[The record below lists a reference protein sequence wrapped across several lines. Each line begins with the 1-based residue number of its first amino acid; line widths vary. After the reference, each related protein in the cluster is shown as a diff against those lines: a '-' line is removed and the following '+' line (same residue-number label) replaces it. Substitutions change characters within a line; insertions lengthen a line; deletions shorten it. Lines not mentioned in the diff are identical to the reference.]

1 LTNVDS
7 NVLTSRQNIAEAM
20 DYLAAI
26 NINTVLVVVWNGSGY
41 SGAYTLYPSAVM
53 DSLFGFEIGPVGGGI
68 EDPLDRVIIEA
79 HRNGIEVFPWFEYG
93 FATSWS
99 DPDQPQQENPDY
111 ILDQHPKWAL
121 RDRDGKI
128 TWKNGFYWMSAI
140 NSEVQDF
147 LKALTLEVCRNY
159 DIDGIEYSDRIPTM
173 PVEGG
178 YDSVTVSVYQD
189 DHDGA
194 QPPDNYTDSEWM
206 RWRAD
211 QLSAWFAE
219 VKTAVK
225 AYDPHIRVS
234 SSPSIYPWA
243 YNNYLQDSKT
253 WMAAG
258 IFEDVIPQLYRYSYN
273 EYLTTLDNSLLNFP
287 GQRDN
292 YFAGILMNVGDYIIS
307 PEYLLKALAA
317 NRERNVNGEA
327 FFFYEGLRKNNDLL
341 GDTLKATYYREPAA
355 LPYRAGNVWRPK
367 ALIINE
373 DDPQVITTGYW
384 ELMTTNNYGYEPN
397 ILINKTADPAAVEYY
412 IDLPYSAWFD
422 LFAYTVQSQYATNQ
436 AAYTIFSEGDSVTVL
451 VDQTDYANRGWQ
463 RLGSYYLEAGDQRV
477 IRLDNSAK
485 EDGEWLIA
493 DAVMLMIN
501 RKLSPEVVMTNI
513 AEDTTSDRMK
523 TQQFQLGQN
532 YPNPFNPVTTIAFV
546 LPEKCRVNLTIY
558 DLTGRVVR
566 ELIQNQLP
574 PGRHRVTFNG
584 QQLSSGVYFYR
595 LETHGTK
602 QQFHAVRKCIL
613 IK

>member
-1 LTNVDS
+1 MDS

-53 DSLFGFEIGPVGGGI
+53 DSLFGFEIGPVGSGI
-68 EDPLDRVIIEA
+68 ADPLDRVIIEA

-111 ILDQHPKWAL
+111 ILDQHPEWAL
-121 RDRDGKI
+121 HDRDGKI

-140 NSEVQDF
+140 NPEVQDF

-178 YDSVTVSVYQD
+178 YDSVTVSLYQEV
-189 DHDGA
+189 HDGA
-194 QPPDNYTDSEWM
+194 EPPDNYADSDWM

-234 SSPSIYPWA
+234 SSPSIYPWS
-243 YNNYLQDSKT
+243 YQEYLQDSKT
-253 WMAAG
+253 WMAED
-258 IFEDVIPQLYRYSYN
+258 ICEDVIPQLYRYSYN
-273 EYLTTLDNSLLNFP
+273 EYLTTLDLSLLNFP
-287 GQRDN
+287 DQREN
-292 YFAGILMNVGDYIIS
+292 YFAGILMNVGSDVIS
-307 PEYLLKALAA
+307 PEYLLKAIAA
-317 NRERNVNGEA
+317 NRERNINGEA

-341 GDTLKATYYREPAA
+341 GDTLKATYYRQPAQ
-355 LPYRAGNVWRPK
+355 LPYRQINIWRPK
-367 ALIINE
+367 ATIINE
-373 DDPQVITTGYW
+373 DDPQVITTGSW

-397 ILINKTADPAAVEYY
+397 ILINKTADPAAIEYY
-412 IDLPYSAWFD
+412 VDLPYRAWFD
-422 LFAYTVQSQYATNQ
+422 LFAYTVQSQYATPQ
-436 AAYTIFSEGDSVTVL
+436 AAYTVFSGGDSVRVL
-451 VDQTDYANRGWQ
+451 LDQKDYARRGWQ
-463 RLGSYYLEAGDQRV
+463 RLGSYYLEPGYQRL
-477 IRLDNSAK
+477 IRLDNSEK
-485 EDGEWLIA
+485 EAAEWLIA
-493 DAVMLMIN
+493 DAIMLMIN
-501 RKLSPEVVMTNI
+501 RKLSPEVVVNDIEENI
-513 AEDTTSDRMK
+513 SPYQTSVQHYR
-523 TQQFQLGQN
+523 LGQN
-532 YPNPFNPVTTIAFV
+532 YPNPFNPVTTIEFF
-546 LPEKCRVNLTIY
+546 LPERSSVSLTVF
-558 DLTGRVVR
+558 DVTGRVV
-566 ELIQNQLP
+566 EKLVADQLSA
-574 PGRHRVTFNG
+574 GKHQVKFNG
-584 QQLSSGVYFYR
+584 QQLSSGVYFYH
-595 LETHGTK
+595 LQANGPT
-602 QQFHAVRKCIL
+602 QQFSDARKCIL